1 MGHDFRYTEE
11 ERKWLDEFIPGHHYH
26 QIAAEF
32 LEVFGHEITITQINA
47 YCKNNQVKTGFD
59 GRFQPGQVSHNK
71 GKKMVTK
78 GRMAETQ
85 FKPGNRPWNWKPVG
99 SERVN
104 VDGYIEIKVEE
115 PKKWVHKHR
124 LVWESYYGPIPK
136 GYVVTFKDN
145 DRTNCAISNLML
157 ITQRQNQAINR
168 LGLSAAGPEMKE
180 SVIALADLMIA
191 TSDAKRK
198 RK

>member
-11 ERKWLDEFIPGHHYH
+11 ERKWLNEFIPGHHYH

-71 GKKMVTK
+71 GKKMETK
-78 GRMAETQ
+78 GRMADTQ
-85 FKPGNRPWNWKPVG
+85 FKPGQMPWNWKPVG
-99 SERVN
+99 SERID
-104 VDGYIEIKVEE
+104 VDGYVQIKIEE
-115 PKKWVHKHR
+115 PKKWMHKHR
-124 LVWESYYGPIPK
+124 FVWEQHYGPVPA

-145 DRTNCAISNLML
+145 DRTNCDISNLML
-157 ITQRQNQAINR
+157 ITKKQNHAINKM
-168 LGLSAAGPEMKE
+168 GLAAAYPELKQ

-191 TSDAKRK
+191 TSNAKRK